1 MYAMF
6 PLQISICVTESANSL
21 SASMCHCPQQTSN
34 PQNDREKCFLNQKN
48 YIHLYTNSMTWG
60 CLSFP
65 SFPGWKILW
74 WSLMLKVLKDRH
86 PQNQPPDPRVPSAP
100 LPTWAHGT
108 AHMGTPQV
116 TWLPPSP
123 EEIPQVMCLGGIIP
137 GNSRNSETIAAIG
150 LQNSLELVDLDI
162 FGPFLIVKTRLKYL
176 RFESSVSILGSNA
189 QKKNETVQI
198 LTMFVGI
205 DLSIFFGCCPC
216 HHLSPQNHLEWPP
229 QKKKTIASDFGS
241 AHVILGRTTWDVRI
255 SPPCHSQR
263 PPLLGR
269 PIPGKDRVVERKSD
283 SINQSQ
289 VVRYNPLTNR
299 KI

>member
-34 PQNDREKCFLNQKN
+34 PQNDREKCFLNKKN

-176 RFESSVSILGSNA
+176 RFESSVSILGSHA
-189 QKKNETVQI
+189 QKKTKRFRFS
-198 LTMFVGI
+198 LC
-205 DLSIFFGCCPC
+205 S
-216 HHLSPQNHLEWPP
+216 
-229 QKKKTIASDFGS
+229 
-241 AHVILGRTTWDVRI
+241 
-255 SPPCHSQR
+255 
-263 PPLLGR
+263 
-269 PIPGKDRVVERKSD
+269 
-283 SINQSQ
+283 
-289 VVRYNPLTNR
+289 
-299 KI
+299 

>member
-1 MYAMF
+1 
-6 PLQISICVTESANSL
+6 
-21 SASMCHCPQQTSN
+21 
-34 PQNDREKCFLNQKN
+34 
-48 YIHLYTNSMTWG
+48 
-60 CLSFP
+60 
-65 SFPGWKILW
+65 
-74 WSLMLKVLKDRH
+74 
-86 PQNQPPDPRVPSAP
+86 
-100 LPTWAHGT
+100 
-108 AHMGTPQV
+108 
-116 TWLPPSP
+116 
-123 EEIPQVMCLGGIIP
+123 MCLGGIIP

-189 QKKNETVQI
+189 QKKRNGSDSHYVRRNR
-198 LTMFVGI
+198 FVH
-205 DLSIFFGCCPC
+205 LLWVLPMSSFVPPKSFGVA
-216 HHLSPQNHLEWPP
+216 PP
-229 QKKKTIASDFGS
+229 QKKTIASNFGS